1 MKKLGMSAK
10 AGAASTPAPAPAP
23 KTPPHP
29 GTRFPHRHRLLTI
42 LRICWRKVRSR
53 LRLPAPAPP
62 PAPATRPD
70 PVETTPPGQRDFRE
84 SLGKLLSTMGKTQ
97 KPEEPSGITHEAPQ
111 PQAAPSSRPRIMPEP
126 VAEEAQPVMA
136 RPAAAEPAASQPVP
150 SPAADTVPEQEAP
163 PVRQPVVEIIDE
175 DPKAALRRAKAA
187 KKILP
192 VAAPVEDDQPL
203 SVTDSDE
210 KIVSVDQIKD
220 LSGLI
225 LPKGATF
232 QIDEL
237 KLHGRINSFDQPARA
252 HSPGV

>member
-1 MKKLGMSAK
+1 
-10 AGAASTPAPAPAP
+10 
-23 KTPPHP
+23 
-29 GTRFPHRHRLLTI
+29 
-42 LRICWRKVRSR
+42 
-53 LRLPAPAPP
+53 
-62 PAPATRPD
+62 
-70 PVETTPPGQRDFRE
+70 
-84 SLGKLLSTMGKTQ
+84 
-97 KPEEPSGITHEAPQ
+97 
-111 PQAAPSSRPRIMPEP
+111 MPEP